1 MKEFFVYTLLR
12 LIMLVGAFAITV
24 GVWNLAAPDGR
35 VPVMWA
41 LVIAFVVS
49 GVASYFLLNPFRE
62 KFARRVEE
70 RAARTSAKF
79 QEMKSREDVEEPK

>member
-1 MKEFFVYTLLR
+1 MKEFLVYTLLR
-12 LIMLVGAFAITV
+12 LAMLVGAFALTV

-35 VPVMWA
+35 VPVVWA

-49 GVASYFLLNPFRE
+49 GIASYFLLNPFRE

-70 RAARTSAKF
+70 RAAKASAKLE
-79 QEMKSREDVEEPK
+79 QVRSREDADDEK